1 MYQITDCTTDQEI
14 LNAFDV
20 MSQLRP
26 HLLREDFVA
35 TIRRLQ
41 ATQQF
46 HLVSLTDGDTVR
58 AAMGMR
64 VGESLAWGNYIYIDD
79 LVTDQNGRS
88 SGYGKTLLDW
98 ADAFGKEIGCKELHL
113 DSGVQRH
120 GAHRFYLRERM
131 DIACYHFKKSI

>member
-1 MYQITDCTTDQEI
+1 MYQITDCTTDHDI
-14 LNAFDV
+14 LDAFEV

-26 HLLREDFVA
+26 HLQREDFIT
-35 TIRRLQ
+35 TIHRLRD
-41 ATQQF
+41 TQQF
-46 HLVSLTDGDTVR
+46 HLVSLKDEGVVR

-79 LVTDQNGRS
+79 LVTDEKGRS

-98 ADAFGKEIGCKELHL
+98 ADQFGKEIGCKELHL

-131 DIACYHFKKSI
+131 DILCYHFKKSI